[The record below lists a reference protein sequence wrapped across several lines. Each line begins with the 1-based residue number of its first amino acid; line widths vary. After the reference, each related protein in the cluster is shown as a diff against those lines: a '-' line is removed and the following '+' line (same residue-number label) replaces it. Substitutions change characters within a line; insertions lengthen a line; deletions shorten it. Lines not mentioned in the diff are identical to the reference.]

1 MTLLHDI
8 HKILTTIKGRTLLK
22 YPATKNSNKHKPNF
36 LKLHQTLKTA
46 I

>member
-8 HKILTTIKGRTLLK
+8 YKIPTTIKGRTLLK
-22 YPATKNSNKHKPNF
+22 HPATKNSNKHKPNF
-36 LKLHQTLKTA
+36 LKWHQTLKIA